1 MVLTIALFALLA
13 LGYTLIRSAI
23 KLAKKSQPAQQKHK
37 QKRKR
42 TKPPANWHKATHRAN
57 KQKQKVY
64 VAPVIKRKWRTPRR
78 SSH

>member
-1 MVLTIALFALLA
+1 MVLTIALFALLT
-13 LGYTLIRSAI
+13 LGYTLIRSVI
-23 KLAKKSQPAQQKHK
+23 ELAKKSQPEQKNQM

-42 TKPPANWHKATHRAN
+42 TKSPAHWHKASHRA
-57 KQKQKVY
+57 KQQKQKVY